1 MRTKLSYDQYR
12 DKVLAGWI
20 GKSIGGVIGA
30 RLENHKEFKTLTT
43 DALWPDTI
51 SPNDDLDIQVV
62 WLEAMQERGLF
73 LTSDDLVEF
82 WQDRCWYNFC
92 EYGFFLYNVQRGIYP
107 PLSGIW
113 NNDFFWESEGCP
125 IRGEIWGFVSPGNP
139 ELAAALAKLD
149 GQLDHGGASVEIECF
164 LAAAAAQAFVTDK
177 LDDVLSAALSV
188 VPADSP
194 VATAVSKVRRICHSH
209 SDHHRAWR
217 AVIREYGDRDASKA
231 ITNHAL
237 VLLALFLGQL
247 DFKETMLLCANSG
260 WDTDCTAATAG
271 ALLGALQ
278 GTNALPT
285 EWVSKLGPELVCG
298 IDVKHKNSRFTDFA
312 EDTCRIG
319 LEMSLTRNSA
329 IEFTQAPQAAIRSAP
344 VPDVSITIDCPE
356 DPVLW
361 GADPTTVRLIVDN
374 PTNAPTEG
382 ALDIIPPPGVRVDM
396 GKTQWSIPS
405 GSRRL
410 VTATIQHLEPGGWLA
425 DKNLFE
431 AHWVEDGNVRAQRIF
446 GLGGARQWQVY
457 GPYWD
462 MWDRNQHPICPYRN
476 DQIICHP
483 GHAGHGGDSY
493 NQHALLDHAYL
504 DESRLLKEDIPE
516 EMPMFLEWGRDLITE
531 ANLGGFR
538 GQACYYFVRTIR
550 AATPVAK
557 ARLSIGST
565 GPYRVWL
572 DGNEIGASTDIRG
585 WAPHQDQ
592 GIPTN
597 LTGEPQRLVLKCVRL
612 MDVLSLSVLFQGDGD
627 PERKRGISYLLD
639 CLQDLVPDSRLF
651 LQ

>member
-1 MRTKLSYDQYR
+1 MCPTLSYDQYR
-12 DKVLAGWI
+12 EKVLAGWI

-30 RLENHKEFKTLTT
+30 RLENHKEFKTLTMDT
-43 DALWPDTI
+43 LWPDDVV
-51 SPNDDLDIQVV
+51 PNDDLDIQLV

-73 LTSDDLVEF
+73 LTSNDLVDF

-92 EYGFFLYNVQRGIYP
+92 EYGFFLYNVQRGIFP

-125 IRGEIWGFVSPGNP
+125 IRSEIWGFVSPGNP
-139 ELAAALAKLD
+139 ELAAALAKSD
-149 GQLDHGGASVEIECF
+149 GQLDHGGVSVEIECF

-194 VATAVSKVRRICHSH
+194 VATSVSEVRRICHSH
-209 SDHHRAWR
+209 FDHYRAWR

-247 DFKETMLLCANSG
+247 DFEKTILLCANSG

-271 ALLGALQ
+271 ALLGVIH
-278 GTNALPT
+278 GTRALPA
-285 EWVSKLGPELVCG
+285 EWVAKLGPELVCG
-298 IDVKHKNSRFTDFA
+298 IDVRHKNTPLTDLA
-312 EDTCRIG
+312 EETCLIG
-319 LEMSLTRNSA
+319 VEMAMARNPK
-329 IEFTQAPQAAIRSAP
+329 INLNQAPEIAVRSMP
-344 VPDVSITIDCPE
+344 RPDISIKIDYPE

-361 GADPTTVRLIVDN
+361 SAKPTTVHLVVEN
-374 PTNAPTEG
+374 PTHVRTEG
-382 ALDIIPPPGVRVDM
+382 SLEIVSPASVHCDLS
-396 GKTQWSIPS
+396 KSQWSVPS
-405 GSRRL
+405 GSRQL
-410 VTATIQHLEPGGWLA
+410 VSAKIQCLEPDGWLA

-431 AHWVEDGNVRAQRIF
+431 VRWVEDGKVRAQRMF

-483 GHAGHGGDSY
+483 GQVGHSADSY
-493 NQHALLDHAYL
+493 NQYALLDHSYL
-504 DESRLLKEDIPE
+504 DEPRLLQEDIPE
-516 EMPMFLEWGRDLITE
+516 EMPVYMEWGKDLITE
-531 ANLGGFR
+531 VNLRGFR

-550 AATPVAK
+550 ASASVPK

-565 GPYRVWL
+565 GPYRLWI
-572 DGNEIGASTDIRG
+572 DGNEIGASTEIRG
-585 WAPHQDQ
+585 WAPYQ
-592 GIPTN
+592 GQGFPLD
-597 LTGEPQRLVLKCVRL
+597 LTGEPQRLVLKSVRL
-612 MDVLSLSVLFQGDGD
+612 MDAMSLSVLFQGKGD
-627 PERKRGISYLLD
+627 PELKRGISNLLD
-639 CLQDLVPDSRLF
+639 CLEDLVPA
-651 LQ
+651 